1 MNLTVAFLI
10 VLIVLTVGE
19 IVSMKTKA
27 FIPSVFVSAAIFLG
41 GFWTFFPEN
50 IVDLAGFT
58 APVVTLAMLTLVGH
72 MGTML
77 SFKEMVSQWKTVA
90 VALGGIVGICLGTLT
105 LGKIV
110 FGWDMAVIT
119 TPPLTGGL
127 VAAIIM
133 SEAAKAKGLE
143 AFAVLAIIVYVMQGF
158 AGYPLT
164 SIMLKKEG
172 QRLLAKSRNS
182 SNEKKGEIIEEIK
195 EEVSRF
201 RLFAPMDKKY
211 QTTYMLYTKLGV
223 LMVMSHYIDVFT
235 GGAVSKYIV
244 MLILG
249 TVAAEIGFIERQ
261 PLTLANS
268 FGFFMT
274 ALMAFIFASLSKATP
289 AMLAELIIPLIGIII
304 FGVIGMAVVSIAVGK
319 FLGYSREMAFSVALT
334 ALYGFPP
341 NYILTQEAVKAL
353 TEDEQEREFLMGE
366 MLPKMLI
373 GGFTTVTIVSVV
385 IAGVFKNLL

>member
-1 MNLTVAFLI
+1 MDLTVAFLI

-19 IVSMKTKA
+19 IVSTKTKA
-27 FIPSVFVSAAIFLG
+27 FIPSVFVSAVIFLG

-50 IVDLAGFT
+50 IIDLAGFT
-58 APVVTLAMLTLVGH
+58 APVVTLAILTLIGH

-77 SFKEMVSQWKTVA
+77 SFKEMVSQLKTVV
-90 VALGGIVGICLGTLT
+90 VALGGIAGICLGTLT

-110 FGWDMAVIT
+110 FGWEIAVIT

-143 AFAVLAIIVYVMQGF
+143 TFAVLAIIVYVMQGF

-172 QRLLAKSRNS
+172 QRLLAKYRNS
-182 SNEKKGEIIEEIK
+182 SNEKKGEITEEVK
-195 EEVSRF
+195 EEVNKF

-211 QTTYMLYTKLGV
+211 QTTYMFYTKLGV

-235 GGAVSKYIV
+235 GGIVSKYIV

-249 TVAAEIGFIERQ
+249 TVAAEIGFIEKQ

-274 ALMAFIFASLSKATP
+274 ALMAFAFASLSKATP
-289 AMLAELIIPLIGIII
+289 AVLAELIIPLIGIII
-304 FGVIGMAVVSIAVGK
+304 FGVIGMAVVSIPVGK
-319 FLGYSREMAFSVALT
+319 TLGYSREMAFSVALT
-334 ALYGFPP
+334 ALYGFPS
-341 NYILTQEAVKAL
+341 NYILTQEVVKAL

-366 MLPKMLI
+366 ILPKMLI
-373 GGFTTVTIVSVV
+373 GGFTTVTIVSVI
-385 IAGVFKNLL
+385 IAGVFKNML

>member
-1 MNLTVAFLI
+1 
-10 VLIVLTVGE
+10 
-19 IVSMKTKA
+19 
-27 FIPSVFVSAAIFLG
+27 
-41 GFWTFFPEN
+41 
-50 IVDLAGFT
+50 
-58 APVVTLAMLTLVGH
+58 
-72 MGTML
+72 
-77 SFKEMVSQWKTVA
+77 
-90 VALGGIVGICLGTLT
+90 
-105 LGKIV
+105 
-110 FGWDMAVIT
+110 MAVIT

-172 QRLLAKSRNS
+172 QRLLAKYRNS

-249 TVAAEIGFIERQ
+249 VIAAEIGFIERQ

-304 FGVIGMAVVSIAVGK
+304 FGVIGMAVVSIGIGK
-319 FLGYSREMAFSVALT
+319 ILGYSREMAFSVALT

>member
-10 VLIVLTVGE
+10 VLIVLTIGE

-172 QRLLAKSRNS
+172 QRLLAKYRNS

-249 TVAAEIGFIERQ
+249 VIAAEIGFIERQ

-304 FGVIGMAVVSIAVGK
+304 FGVIGMAVVSIGIGK
-319 FLGYSREMAFSVALT
+319 ILGYSREMAFSVALT

>member
-1 MNLTVAFLI
+1 
-10 VLIVLTVGE
+10 
-19 IVSMKTKA
+19 MKTKA

-77 SFKEMVSQWKTVA
+77 SFKEMISQWKTVA
-90 VALGGIVGICLGTLT
+90 VALGGIAGICLGTLT

-172 QRLLAKSRNS
+172 QRLLSKYRNS
-182 SNEKKGEIIEEIK
+182 TNEKNGEISEEVK

-249 TVAAEIGFIERQ
+249 VIAAEIGFIERQ

-304 FGVIGMAVVSIAVGK
+304 FGVIGMAVVSIGIGK
-319 FLGYSREMAFSVALT
+319 ILGYSREMAFSVALT

>member
-172 QRLLAKSRNS
+172 QRLLAKYRNS

-211 QTTYMLYTKLGV
+211 QTTYMLYTKLAV

-249 TVAAEIGFIERQ
+249 VIAAEIGFIERQ

-304 FGVIGMAVVSIAVGK
+304 FGVIGMAVVSIGIGK
-319 FLGYSREMAFSVALT
+319 ILGYSREMAFSVALT

>member
-172 QRLLAKSRNS
+172 QRLLAKYRNS

-249 TVAAEIGFIERQ
+249 VIAAEIGFIERQ

-304 FGVIGMAVVSIAVGK
+304 FGVIGMAVVSIGIGK
-319 FLGYSREMAFSVALT
+319 ILGYSREMAFSVALT

>member
-1 MNLTVAFLI
+1 
-10 VLIVLTVGE
+10 
-19 IVSMKTKA
+19 
-27 FIPSVFVSAAIFLG
+27 
-41 GFWTFFPEN
+41 
-50 IVDLAGFT
+50 
-58 APVVTLAMLTLVGH
+58 
-72 MGTML
+72 MGKYRAST
-77 SFKEMVSQWKTVA
+77 
-90 VALGGIVGICLGTLT
+90 
-105 LGKIV
+105 
-110 FGWDMAVIT
+110 
-119 TPPLTGGL
+119 
-127 VAAIIM
+127 
-133 SEAAKAKGLE
+133 
-143 AFAVLAIIVYVMQGF
+143 
-158 AGYPLT
+158 
-164 SIMLKKEG
+164 
-172 QRLLAKSRNS
+172 
-182 SNEKKGEIIEEIK
+182 NERKGERVEELK
-195 EEVSRF
+195 EEVSKF

-223 LMVMSHYIDVFT
+223 LMVMAHYIDVFT

-289 AMLAELIIPLIGIII
+289 AMLGQLIVPLIGIII
-304 FGVIGMAVVSIAVGK
+304 FGVIGMAIISIAVGK
-319 FLGYSREMAFSVALT
+319 LLGYTKEMAFSVALT

>member
-172 QRLLAKSRNS
+172 QRLLAKHRNS

-249 TVAAEIGFIERQ
+249 VIAAEIGFIERQ

-304 FGVIGMAVVSIAVGK
+304 FGVIGMAVVSIGIGK
-319 FLGYSREMAFSVALT
+319 ILGYSREMAFSVALT

>member
-90 VALGGIVGICLGTLT
+90 VAFGGIVGICLGTLT

-172 QRLLAKSRNS
+172 QRLLAKYRNS

-249 TVAAEIGFIERQ
+249 VIAAEIGFIERQ

-304 FGVIGMAVVSIAVGK
+304 FGVIGMAVVSIGIGK
-319 FLGYSREMAFSVALT
+319 ILGYSREMAFSVALT

>member
-27 FIPSVFVSAAIFLG
+27 FIPSVFVSAAIFLA

-90 VALGGIVGICLGTLT
+90 VALGGIAGICLGTLT
-105 LGKIV
+105 LGKMV

-172 QRLLAKSRNS
+172 QRLLGKYRAST
-182 SNEKKGEIIEEIK
+182 NERKGERVEEQK
-195 EEVSRF
+195 EEVSKF

-223 LMVMSHYIDVFT
+223 LMVMAHYIDVFT

-289 AMLAELIIPLIGIII
+289 AMLGQLIVPLIGIII
-304 FGVIGMAVVSIAVGK
+304 FGVIGMAIISIAVGK
-319 FLGYSREMAFSVALT
+319 LLGYTKEMAFSVALT